1 VPSVSRLAIAPVKGL
16 GLAHPEE
23 VTLEEYGVT
32 ENRRFHL
39 VDEGGRFFNL
49 LRNGAMVR
57 VVPAYDA
64 ARDRLRLSF
73 PDGSV
78 ADGVVELDEPVTTD
92 FYGRAVSGRVVSG
105 PWAGALS
112 RYAGVALRLVKSDRP
127 GAAVDRSRGAVS
139 LLSDASLEELGRR
152 VGSDSAVDARRF
164 RMLVGVA
171 GTAPHEEEAW
181 IGREVRIGGATARL
195 LGPVGRCAITTQNP
209 ETGERDL
216 DTLRVIRSYRG
227 LGPDDGIDFG
237 VYGVVVAPG
246 RIRVGDPVQPIEPAL
261 ARDRSPL

>member
-1 VPSVSRLAIAPVKGL
+1 VKGL
-16 GLAHPEE
+16 GLAHPQE
-23 VTLEEYGVT
+23 VMLEEHGVT

-39 VDEGGRFFNL
+39 VDERGRFFNL
-49 LRNGAMVR
+49 LRNGSMVR
-57 VVPAYDA
+57 VEPAYDG

-78 ADGVVELDEPVTTD
+78 ADGVVELAEPVTTD
-92 FYGRAVSGRVVSG
+92 FYRRAVTGRVVSG
-105 PWAGALS
+105 PWAEALS
-112 RYAGVALRLVKSDRP
+112 GYAGVALRLVKSDRP

-139 LLSDASLEELGRR
+139 LLSDASLEELGRHA
-152 VGSDSAVDARRF
+152 GPSAVDARRF

-171 GTAPHEEEAW
+171 GTGPHEEEDW

-216 DTLRVIRSYRG
+216 DTLRVIKSYRD

-237 VYGVVVAPG
+237 VYGVVLVPG
-246 RIRVGDPVQPIEPAL
+246 RIRVGDPVEPIEGH
-261 ARDRSPL
+261 